1 VSAGTK
7 SIKYVALPDAAAYTR
22 CVSIDPGAA
31 VVAARRALSMARDDL
46 DQAVAETPEI
56 DPLDAIGGVEAMASP
71 GLLALLLRAV
81 KARNHLEDVV
91 SSAKR

>member
-1 VSAGTK
+1 M
-7 SIKYVALPDAAAYTR
+7 
-22 CVSIDPGAA
+22 SIDPGAA

-46 DQAVAETPEI
+46 DQAVAETPE
-56 DPLDAIGGVEAMASP
+56 VEEVETIASP

-81 KARNHLEDVV
+81 KAKNHLEDVV